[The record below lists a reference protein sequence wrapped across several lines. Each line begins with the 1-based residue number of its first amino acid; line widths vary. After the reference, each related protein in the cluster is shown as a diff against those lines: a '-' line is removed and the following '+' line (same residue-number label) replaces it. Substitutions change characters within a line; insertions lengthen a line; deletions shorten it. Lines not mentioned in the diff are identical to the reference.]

1 MVYKHLCCNT
11 VKKKEE
17 EEKRKEEDFRRRK
30 RPNKPTSSLTQ
41 DGNGYPKP
49 EYPTGFTR

>member
-1 MVYKHLCCNT
+1 MRHQAAPALAVHVRLLATLIMDAAATAFYRSPHG
-11 VKKKEE
+11 VVF
-17 EEKRKEEDFRRRK
+17 D
-30 RPNKPTSSLTQ
+30 Q